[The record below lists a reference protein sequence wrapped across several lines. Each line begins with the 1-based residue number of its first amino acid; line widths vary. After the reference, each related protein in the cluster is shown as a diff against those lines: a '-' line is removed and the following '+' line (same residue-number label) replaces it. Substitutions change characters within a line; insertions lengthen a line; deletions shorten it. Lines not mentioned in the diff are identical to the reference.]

1 MAVASYSYNS
11 RYSISGVLNYSGSA
25 YLDPDDR
32 FDLYPA
38 VSAAWNM
45 TDEGFMK
52 NLKFIN
58 NLRLNVSYG
67 LSGWDGNLRIV

>member
-1 MAVASYSYNS
+1 MNTSLIYDQNSFTANGRNQSKKRQSIMAVASYSYNS

-45 TDEGFMK
+45 TDE
-52 NLKFIN
+52 IH
-58 NLRLNVSYG
+58 
-67 LSGWDGNLRIV
+67 